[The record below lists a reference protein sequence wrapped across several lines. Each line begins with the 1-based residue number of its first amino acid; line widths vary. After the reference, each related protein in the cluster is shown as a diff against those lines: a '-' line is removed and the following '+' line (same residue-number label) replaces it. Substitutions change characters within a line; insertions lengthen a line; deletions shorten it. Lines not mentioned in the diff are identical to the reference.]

1 MAEKTIAVLPFRNT
15 GAGEDDVIAEELTE
29 DLIDT
34 LSMTRGLKV
43 RPLSM
48 VTCRLAKGGDAG
60 EIGRALDVEVV
71 VEGSVRRAGG
81 EIRVTARLI
90 SVAEGFQ
97 LWAKRFERPATEL
110 FVINDEAARAVVAEL
125 LLDLAAPPRR
135 PAPDMGT
142 METYVRAR
150 HALRGAWTGIGD
162 PAPAVALFERGLA
175 RAPDDPSMLSGY
187 AMARARLFNY
197 ELAEMSGEPHRTRV
211 VVERAIALAPHL
223 AETWLA
229 RAVLLHATSDWVG
242 AVTALRASLDRVP
255 GLLKARKMLASMQ
268 LEVGLLNEGLAELE
282 AADALDPTAASPRWE
297 IARANALLGHPER
310 TGARLELPVEH
321 EPDLLGRAI
330 VRARMDLWTREVRYP
345 MPAMAEAT
353 TDAGRRGLTAARIFG
368 DLVRKGAMS
377 PGDAA
382 RIERMPEETGHPQS
396 RLRPFS
402 WQLAAEVFAFA
413 GDHERTARAV
423 TQAVEANLFDL
434 SWLDRCPLLDTVRPE
449 AWFAALRAVVAARV
463 RPIVEAFTAPCM
475 SDGMQPL
482 LPEEIVATPRVA
494 PARATL
500 PREPVSMRAMVA
512 PVFVVR
518 REGEY
523 FTVESAGKTTR
534 LKVSVGLELLARL
547 LDHSGQELP
556 AIALAAPGN
565 DLPLGDAGEMLDAQA
580 MSAYKDRLE
589 DLRGELTEAEEMGDR
604 ARATRAR
611 EEIDALAT
619 ELSRGLGLGG
629 RVRVAGSAAER
640 ARVNVQRHIRKA
652 IRKIAEDLPELGRY
666 LDWTVKTGT
675 FCVYRPE

>member
-48 VTCRLAKGGDAG
+48 VTCRLAEGGDACA
-60 EIGRALDVEVV
+60 IGRALDVEVV

-81 EIRVTARLI
+81 EIRMTARLI

-197 ELAEMSGEPHRTRV
+197 ELAEMSGEPDRTRV

-223 AETWLA
+223 GETWLA

-242 AVTALRASLDRVP
+242 AVTALRASLHRVP

-321 EPDLLGRAI
+321 EPDILGRAI

-353 TDAGRRGLTAARIFG
+353 TDAGRRALTAARIFG
-368 DLVRKGAMS
+368 DLVRKGGMS

-382 RIERMPEETGHPQS
+382 RVERMPQETGHPQS

-423 TQAVEANLFDL
+423 TQAVDANLFDL
-434 SWLDRCPLLDTVRPE
+434 SWLDRCPLLDTVRAE

-463 RPIVEAFTAPCM
+463 RPIVEAFTAPSV
-475 SDGMQPL
+475 SDGTQAV

-494 PARATL
+494 PALATL
-500 PREPVSMRAMVA
+500 PREPLSMRAMVA
-512 PVFVVR
+512 PVFVLR

-523 FTVESAGKTTR
+523 FTVEYAGKTTR

-547 LDHSGQELP
+547 IDHSGQELP
-556 AIALAAPGN
+556 AIVLAAPGN
-565 DLPLGDAGEMLDAQA
+565 ELPLGDAGEMLDAQA

-589 DLRGELTEAEEMGDR
+589 DLRGQLTEAEEMGDR

-629 RVRVAGSAAER
+629 RARVAGSTAER

>member
-34 LSMTRGLKV
+34 LSMTRGLRV

-48 VTCRLAKGGDAG
+48 VTYRLAKGGDAG

-110 FVINDEAARAVVAEL
+110 FVINDEAARAVVAAP
-125 LLDLAAPPRR
+125 LLDLAAPPRQ

-197 ELAEMSGEPHRTRV
+197 ELAEMSGEPERTRV

-223 AETWLA
+223 GEPWLA

-268 LEVGLLNEGLAELE
+268 LEVGLLDEGLAELE
-282 AADALDPTAASPRWE
+282 AADALDPTAASSRWE

-310 TGARLELPVEH
+310 TGVRLELPVEH
-321 EPDLLGRAI
+321 EPDILSRAI
-330 VRARMDLWTREVRYP
+330 VRARMDLWAREVRYP
-345 MPAMAEAT
+345 MPTMAEAT
-353 TDAGRRGLTAARIFG
+353 TDAGRRALTAARIFG
-368 DLVRKGAMS
+368 DLVRKGGMS
-377 PGDAA
+377 PGAA
-382 RIERMPEETGHPQS
+382 AKVERMPEETGHPQS

-434 SWLDRCPLLDTVRPE
+434 PWLDRCPLLDTVRPE
-449 AWFAALRAVVAARV
+449 AWFVALRAVVAARV
-463 RPIVEAFTAPCM
+463 RPIVEAFTAPSV
-475 SDGMQPL
+475 SDGTRPL
-482 LPEEIVATPRVA
+482 LPEEIVVTPRIAPALATP
-494 PARATL
+494 PRA
-500 PREPVSMRAMVA
+500 PVSMRAMVA
-512 PVFVVR
+512 PVFVLC

-523 FTVESAGKTTR
+523 FTVEHAGKTAR
-534 LKVSVGLELLARL
+534 LRVSVGLELLARL
-547 LDHSGQELP
+547 IDHSGQELP
-556 AIALAAPGN
+556 AITLAAPGN
-565 DLPLGDAGEMLDAQA
+565 DLPLDDAGEMLDAEA
-580 MSAYKDRLE
+580 ISDYKNRLE
-589 DLRGELTEAEEMGDR
+589 DLREQLTWAEEMGDH
-604 ARATRAR
+604 ARATRAQ

-629 RVRVAGSAAER
+629 RVRVAGSAGER

-666 LDWTVKTGT
+666 LNWTVKTGT